1 MFGMWVMSKENL
13 QPTQKIDYVRMRVTN
28 SQLYTA
34 ESDKLYTAESD
45 KLYTAESEKLY
56 TAESDKL
63 YTAQLY
69 TAESEK
75 EEKAENVAAA
85 VIVTAPSCTFGVWD
99 YTGLV
104 FKTFVSLNARLESN

>member
-1 MFGMWVMSKENL
+1 MLFRHRPVLMFGMWVMSKENL
-13 QPTQKIDYVRMRVTN
+13 QPTQKIDYVRMGVTN
-28 SQLYTA
+28 SQ
-34 ESDKLYTAESD
+34 
-45 KLYTAESEKLY
+45 LY

-75 EEKAENVAAA
+75 EEKAEDVAAV